1 MNKDKLMRIILAP
14 CVTEKTMAARAD
26 RVYVFRVRTEA
37 TKAQIAQAIKL
48 MFDVE
53 VDAVRSVN
61 VRGKARR
68 FGSIQGRR
76 KDWKKAYV
84 TVKEGQAINLGG
96 V

>member
-14 CVTEKTMAARAD
+14 CTTEKTMGVRAD

-37 TKAQIAQAIKL
+37 TKPQIEQAVKL

-53 VDAVRSVN
+53 VDAVRTVN
-61 VRGKARR
+61 VRGKTRR
-68 FGSIQGRR
+68 FSNIQGRR
-76 KDWKKAYV
+76 KDWKKAYI
-84 TVKEGQAINLGG
+84 TIKEGQAINLGG

>member
-14 CVTEKTMAARAD
+14 CTTEKTMSARAD
-26 RVYVFRVRTEA
+26 RVYVFRVRTDA
-37 TKAQIAQAIKL
+37 AKQQIAQAVKL
-48 MFDVE
+48 MFAVE
-53 VDAVRSVN
+53 VDAVRTVN

-68 FGSIQGRR
+68 FSNIQGRR

-84 TVKEGQAINLGG
+84 TIKEGQVINLGG